1 MTLDDL
7 LPDARLHLPGAP
19 DILIKDHLRQS
30 LIRFCRDTHAWR
42 EELTPVYPVKGVSRY
57 YLDLPAGSEVVA
69 VRSAT
74 QGGQPVRVDLNVFGL
89 MTLPKLNSQ
98 APVTVVAVLQP
109 TATTNDIPERLVSHH
124 RQGLV
129 SGAIETLVT
138 MPKQE
143 WSNPPSA
150 EYHAQQY
157 AYHVGQAKIRA
168 AAGESDQ
175 PLTVTMHPFI

>member
-30 LIRFCRDTHAWR
+30 FVRFCRDTHAWR

-57 YLDLPAGSEVVA
+57 YLDLPEGSEVVA

-74 QGGQPVRVDLNVFGL
+74 QGGQSVPATLNVFGL
-89 MTLPKLNSQ
+89 LTLPKLNTL

-109 TATTNDIPERLVSHH
+109 TDTANEIPERLVRHH

-143 WSNPPSA
+143 WSNPAAA
-150 EYHAQQY
+150 EYHTNQY
-157 AYHVGQAKIRA
+157 AHHVAQAKIRA